1 MLPTIVQNNLILNKK
16 RERCQRTKLVC
27 PHLTHPLASLS
38 FHFTKSNSII
48 ILKSSIKFMRH
59 NDISM
64 QKVKFLHLK
73 LSTLYIYFVITY
85 VMIFSFRLNS
95 NRHLHT
101 FYYHEQFI
109 NWHNNSLANM
119 TNVN

>member
-1 MLPTIVQNNLILNKK
+1 
-16 RERCQRTKLVC
+16 
-27 PHLTHPLASLS
+27 
-38 FHFTKSNSII
+38 
-48 ILKSSIKFMRH
+48 
-59 NDISM
+59 M

-95 NRHLHT
+95 NSHLHT

-119 TNVN
+119 TNVNKYNSARTLQ

>member
-1 MLPTIVQNNLILNKK
+1 
-16 RERCQRTKLVC
+16 
-27 PHLTHPLASLS
+27 
-38 FHFTKSNSII
+38 
-48 ILKSSIKFMRH
+48 
-59 NDISM
+59 M

-73 LSTLYIYFVITY
+73 LSALYIYFVITY

-109 NWHNNSLANM
+109 NWHNNSLVNM
-119 TNVN
+119 TNVNKYNSA